1 VTEPVEVSST
11 LTFSRSAEWDVPDV
25 RDLKL
30 RTMRHRLMLRA
41 LDAGLGLVTWPAETV
56 VWCAFHDW
64 DSAGHLVTHPVP
76 AGSPDARSVVV
87 TLTARARPLEPAE
100 PPAAPTGENP

>member
-1 VTEPVEVSST
+1 VTDTEVSST
-11 LTFSRSAEWDVPDV
+11 LTFARTAEWDVPAV

-30 RTMRHRLMLRA
+30 RTMRHRLMYYA
-41 LDAGLGLVTWPAETV
+41 LDKGLSVVTWPTETV

-64 DSAGHLVTHPVP
+64 DAHGHLVTRPVP
-76 AGSPDARSVVV
+76 DGSPDARSVVV

-100 PPAAPTGENP
+100 PPAAVSGEKP